1 MRKSTLFT
9 EGSFYKGNIH
19 CHSTRSD
26 GRLTPAQQVEAY
38 KQHGYDF
45 LLLTEHNV
53 FTDTREFDTPDFL
66 LLPGMEITFPGCKAG
81 CKGVSLPGDPRH
93 PCTACQCQAAPLP
106 A

>member
-53 FTDTREFDTPDFL
+53 FTDTREFDTF
-66 LLPGMEITFPGCKAG
+66 CCCRAWR
-81 CKGVSLPGDPRH
+81 SRSPRM
-93 PCTACQCQAAPLP
+93 
-106 A
+106 